1 MTGIDTIMEKNEID
15 MLLGIPSHQLEYAI
29 ENEQFLDITDKIN
42 NLEKFH
48 KGIVDISKKRGN
60 GKLYYMS
67 PVFEQRS
74 LLFQNMDLLN
84 QLHIKPLSEYASWY
98 DFLDKLD
105 EVQGKIKEMKLEQK
119 PLAFGVKNIQE
130 DILFSEYDYLTH
142 AFGLDTSS
150 MENNQLSSKWEEFYK
165 IFAKII
171 MDYGLSLEEMEN
183 GIYPKNYVFTNNEY
197 GFMLADS
204 YDVELLYN
212 QSMNETYNKNATIP
226 LEIDFPVKI
235 SYLSYDG
242 SKTQNLRDSSIAIDK
257 DTKKSKDCIEILNYV
272 LSKEYTMKMID
283 TIGKYSH
290 FSSSSVT
297 YPTYF
302 DEDTIKKINKSYHG
316 RFDANI
322 IYDVEYGSIIYSTDL
337 LNNTSVFEDIFN
349 RAFTLA
355 YNKRKSKNSQEQVIE
370 ESLQYIQNRIQNE
383 IVRNE
388 DGENIDI
395 DTGEDEEAEYSDMD
409 LSEKSFSIPSLLEEE
424 DISGMSLQL
433 NSKGTV
439 ILTYVNQIA
448 LDSAK
453 KADITYKVRDSKSG
467 EVYNEVRK
475 IGNHTGLTIDLT
487 LDIQKNKEVKVY
499 AQKHSGTGASVS
511 GMLNW

>member
-171 MDYGLSLEEMEN
+171 MDYGLSLE
-183 GIYPKNYVFTNNEY
+183 
-197 GFMLADS
+197 
-204 YDVELLYN
+204 
-212 QSMNETYNKNATIP
+212 
-226 LEIDFPVKI
+226 
-235 SYLSYDG
+235 
-242 SKTQNLRDSSIAIDK
+242 
-257 DTKKSKDCIEILNYV
+257 
-272 LSKEYTMKMID
+272 
-283 TIGKYSH
+283 
-290 FSSSSVT
+290 
-297 YPTYF
+297 
-302 DEDTIKKINKSYHG
+302 
-316 RFDANI
+316 
-322 IYDVEYGSIIYSTDL
+322 
-337 LNNTSVFEDIFN
+337 
-349 RAFTLA
+349 
-355 YNKRKSKNSQEQVIE
+355 
-370 ESLQYIQNRIQNE
+370 
-383 IVRNE
+383 
-388 DGENIDI
+388 
-395 DTGEDEEAEYSDMD
+395 
-409 LSEKSFSIPSLLEEE
+409 
-424 DISGMSLQL
+424 
-433 NSKGTV
+433 
-439 ILTYVNQIA
+439 
-448 LDSAK
+448 
-453 KADITYKVRDSKSG
+453 
-467 EVYNEVRK
+467 
-475 IGNHTGLTIDLT
+475 
-487 LDIQKNKEVKVY
+487 
-499 AQKHSGTGASVS
+499 
-511 GMLNW
+511 